1 MSERT
6 ALPIGSV
13 VLVRGGVDPLMMI
26 NHCPVTE
33 KAEVKMKLG
42 PFGLGLS
49 IGG

>member
-13 VLVRGGVDPLMMI
+13 VRVRGGVEPVMI
-26 NHCPVTE
+26 VNHCPVTE
-33 KAEVKMKLG
+33 KAKAKMKLG

-49 IGG
+49 IGW

>member
-6 ALPIGSV
+6 ALPIVSV
-13 VLVRGGVDPLMMI
+13 VRAREGVDLLMMI

-33 KAEVKMKLG
+33 KAKAKMKLG

-49 IGG
+49 IGW